1 MSTPEFYR
9 AEAARC
15 RRLAARGTDPAA
27 RRRWQQFADEYDQ
40 LAAAM
45 EMPAPSAPT
54 VRMPMQQQPVQ
65 QQQKKTEEK

>member
-15 RRLAARGTDPAA
+15 RRLAAQGTDPAA

-40 LAAAM
+40 LAAAL
-45 EMPAPSAPT
+45 EAPPPAMR
-54 VRMPMQQQPVQ
+54 VPMQQQPVQ
-65 QQQKKTEEK
+65 QQQKKSEEPQ

>member
-15 RRLAARGTDPAA
+15 RRLAAQGVDRAG
-27 RRRWQQFADEYDQ
+27 RRRWQQLADEYDQ

-45 EMPAPSAPT
+45 EPPPHV
-54 VRMPMQQQPVQ
+54 VRMPMQQQPAQ
-65 QQQKKTEEK
+65 QQQKKNEDEK